1 MTDRI
6 EKARQM
12 LREALEQY
20 GDQFD
25 DMIPGVQQAIMD
37 EIEGLTREELGVAV
51 REELK
56 ERISCPTGVGTLSS
70 LVPSGRLG
78 CQVRSLATTK
88 AFVEA
93 LAADVGIA
101 GSILIAVICRIFLL
115 SSHEFSRRQSEL
127 R

>member
-6 EKARQM
+6 EKARQL

-25 DMIPGVQQAIMD
+25 DMIPDVQQAIMD

-56 ERISCPTGVGTLSS
+56 EAKRQTCAHRLMTTADSGT
-70 LVPSGRLG
+70 
-78 CQVRSLATTK
+78 
-88 AFVEA
+88 
-93 LAADVGIA
+93 
-101 GSILIAVICRIFLL
+101 
-115 SSHEFSRRQSEL
+115 
-127 R
+127 

>member
-25 DMIPGVQQAIMD
+25 DMIPDVQQAIMD

-56 ERISCPTGVGTLSS
+56 QVENL
-70 LVPSGRLG
+70 PSN
-78 CQVRSLATTK
+78 
-88 AFVEA
+88 
-93 LAADVGIA
+93 
-101 GSILIAVICRIFLL
+101 
-115 SSHEFSRRQSEL
+115 RRGDTS
-127 R
+127 

>member
-25 DMIPGVQQAIMD
+25 DMIPDVQQAMMD
-37 EIEGLTREELGVAV
+37 EIEGLTREELGVAI

-56 ERISCPTGVGTLSS
+56 KPQDSAA
-70 LVPSGRLG
+70 
-78 CQVRSLATTK
+78 AT
-88 AFVEA
+88 
-93 LAADVGIA
+93 
-101 GSILIAVICRIFLL
+101 
-115 SSHEFSRRQSEL
+115 
-127 R
+127 